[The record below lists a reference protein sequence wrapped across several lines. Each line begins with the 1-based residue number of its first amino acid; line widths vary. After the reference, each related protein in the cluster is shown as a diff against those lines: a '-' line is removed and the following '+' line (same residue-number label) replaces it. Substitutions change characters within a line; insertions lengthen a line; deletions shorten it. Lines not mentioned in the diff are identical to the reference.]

1 MIFYKGKKGQS
12 SPGFNCYQ
20 MIVIAVSLLVL
31 CLALPLVIAFGYPIV
46 GSYLMFFSGLV
57 LFLFLIEMKQERV
70 EKGFCILMYGLSL
83 QIIYSPLVFNASVLD
98 AMSASER
105 KLLDVFIQIIVLACA
120 GAGGSI
126 IAAHADRSAT
136 DNDPVAM
143 VLDKTVIDNTRTIN
157 ALIANTDNLN
167 RKANWLIG
175 LLVAVLVIG
184 VVCFFALL

>member
-70 EKGFCILMYGLSL
+70 EKGFCILMYGLGL
-83 QIIYSPLVFNASVLD
+83 QIIYSPVVFNASVLE
-98 AMSASER
+98 AMCSGQLIPDTVLSFSS
-105 KLLDVFIQIIVLACA
+105 VFA
-120 GAGGSI
+120 GANPS
-126 IAAHADRSAT
+126 
-136 DNDPVAM
+136 
-143 VLDKTVIDNTRTIN
+143 
-157 ALIANTDNLN
+157 LN
-167 RKANWLIG
+167 
-175 LLVAVLVIG
+175 
-184 VVCFFALL
+184 